1 MTFGT
6 SGMYFE
12 ALDDLN
18 VAAELT
24 PEDPEVYAMR
34 AAAYRQLETP
44 DLAEENI
51 DQALKLSP
59 SHPGALL
66 ERGYLRREK
75 GDIEGARTDWL
86 TVIQTM
92 PGTDI
97 ADFARHARTMAKAGV
112 YSLAIHHD
120 QILVPIILQRWGLE
134 QLNGLDDDAERAR
147 DRVLRYMTRLGKV
160 SRRVEA
166 RMREG
171 AEKEPVSL

>member
-1 MTFGT
+1 
-6 SGMYFE
+6 MYFE

-18 VAAELT
+18 VAAELA

-66 ERGYLRREK
+66 ERGYLRRAK
-75 GDIEGARTDWL
+75 GAIEGARADWL
-86 TVIQTM
+86 TVIQVT

-97 ADFARHARTMAKAGV
+97 ANKRRRT
-112 YSLAIHHD
+112 
-120 QILVPIILQRWGLE
+120 
-134 QLNGLDDDAERAR
+134 
-147 DRVLRYMTRLGKV
+147 
-160 SRRVEA
+160 SRSWIK
-166 RMREG
+166 G
-171 AEKEPVSL
+171 N